1 MRLVYRITNEVLRDL
16 IRSEHNG
23 FLSLLMEK
31 VNIQREIAIQ
41 NNKLTTFNFL
51 VFFPF
56 KLIFFLF
63 YFILF
68 YFLD

>member
-1 MRLVYRITNEVLRDL
+1 MRKRHKSVMRLVYRITNEVLRDL

-41 NNKLTTFNFL
+41 NNKLTMFNEIYGNL
-51 VFFPF
+51 
-56 KLIFFLF
+56 L
-63 YFILF
+63 
-68 YFLD
+68 